1 MTCSKPNS
9 HIYIFELR
17 ITHWLLNPL
26 PHYYISYTTCIYNQ
40 LLNYDVFIVGFNFI
54 LP

>member
-1 MTCSKPNS
+1 MVNLVLM
-9 HIYIFELR
+9 YILLNNV

-26 PHYYISYTTCIYNQ
+26 PHYYISYTTCIYNL